1 MAAIPCVQSHFNSH
15 PSSHMMHHLA
25 WGRNGGGD
33 GGGGGGGLED
43 RGAGHLVLKVLLEY
57 LKVLYDTH
65 VHCIIT
71 D

>member
-1 MAAIPCVQSHFNSH
+1 
-15 PSSHMMHHLA
+15 MMHHLA